1 MNQTVNCLYCGGE
14 MPINSKA
21 CPHCGSDENTGWSED
36 RYLDG
41 IDLPEEDD
49 SYQQMRER
57 EFGGKKVSLSWQ
69 AVVGGLLL
77 LTALI
82 FVLQQVLNW

>member
-1 MNQTVNCLYCGGE
+1 